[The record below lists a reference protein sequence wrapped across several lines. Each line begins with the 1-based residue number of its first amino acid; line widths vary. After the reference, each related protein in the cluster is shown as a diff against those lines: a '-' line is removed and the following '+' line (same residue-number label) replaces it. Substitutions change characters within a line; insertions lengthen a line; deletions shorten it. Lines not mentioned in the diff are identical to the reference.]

1 MNFTERAEVFSCA
14 GEQLLGIAACPES
27 PMDCGVLI
35 IVGGP
40 QYRVGSHR
48 QFLLLAR
55 RLAAEGYPSMR
66 FDYRGMGDSG
76 GAMRDFEHVTEDIGA
91 AIEAFQRACPAV
103 KRVALWGL
111 CDAASAALL
120 YVQASG
126 DPRVTGLAL
135 LNPWVR
141 SEASLAQTH
150 IKHYYGQRLMQ
161 REFWFKLLT
170 GKMKLLKSVRGL
182 LTTAQQARG
191 GRVQTSNESRSFQD
205 RMAEGLRQFP
215 GRVLLILSGQDYTAK
230 EFLEFAGLN
239 TAWSGLIEASRVSRV
254 DVANADHTFSARVQR
269 SAVENETLAWLGG
282 LQGNRAL

>member
-1 MNFTERAEVFSCA
+1 MNFTEQAEVFSCA
-14 GEQLLGIAACPES
+14 GEQLLGIVACPEL
-27 PMDCGVLI
+27 PLDCGVLI
-35 IVGGP
+35 VVGGP

-55 RLAAEGYPSMR
+55 RLAAEGYPSLR
-66 FDYRGMGDSG
+66 FDYRGMGDSD
-76 GAMRDFEHVTEDIGA
+76 GAMCDFEHVTDDIGA

-103 KRVALWGL
+103 KRVVLWGL

-120 YVQASG
+120 YVQART
-126 DPRVTGLAL
+126 DLRVAGLVL

-161 REFWFKLLT
+161 REFWVKLLS
-170 GKMKLLKSVRGL
+170 GKMQVLKSVRGL
-182 LTTAQQARG
+182 LATAQQARG

-205 RMAEGLRQFP
+205 RMAAGLRQFP

-239 TAWSGLIEASRVSRV
+239 AAWSGLIEASRVSRV
-254 DVANADHTFSARVQR
+254 DVEDADHTFSAAAQR

-282 LQGNRAL
+282 L

>member
-27 PMDCGVLI
+27 PVDCGVLI
-35 IVGGP
+35 VVGGP

-76 GAMRDFEHVTEDIGA
+76 GAMRDFEHVTDDIGA
-91 AIEAFQRACPAV
+91 TIDTFQRACPAV
-103 KRVALWGL
+103 KRVVLWGL

-120 YVQASG
+120 YVQAGG
-126 DPRVTGLAL
+126 DPRVTGLVL

-161 REFWFKLLT
+161 REFWLKLLT

-239 TAWSGLIEASRVSRV
+239 AAWSGLIEASRVSRV
-254 DVANADHTFSARVQR
+254 DVEDADHTFSAAAQR

-282 LQGNRAL
+282 L